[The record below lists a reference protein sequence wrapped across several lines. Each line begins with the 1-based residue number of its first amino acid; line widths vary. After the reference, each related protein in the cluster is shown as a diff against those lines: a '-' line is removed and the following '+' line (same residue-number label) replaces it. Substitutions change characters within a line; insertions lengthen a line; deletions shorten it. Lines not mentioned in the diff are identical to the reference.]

1 MPTED
6 ELEQLLDKNL
16 NDSEQRKDGE
26 NTGEQNY
33 NLSGFPG
40 A

>member
-6 ELEQLLDKNL
+6 ELEQLLDMNL
-16 NDSEQRKDGE
+16 NDSKQRKDGE
-26 NTGEQNY
+26 QKGEQDNHV
-33 NLSGFPG
+33 SGFPG